1 MKPDSIAVHAG
12 HEPKARDPLSPAI
25 VQSSVWVYESLD
37 DYDLVASGEVPGSY
51 YARNGTDNSAM
62 LEAAVAALEGA
73 PAALAAASGMA
84 AILAAIL
91 ALAPKPAPIVM
102 PLDVYGTT
110 LTLVRQDLGSLG
122 YEARIADL
130 ENEEETAEALRG
142 AGLVICET
150 VTNPICRVTD
160 LDRLSALA
168 RASGVPLLVDN
179 TFATPIFCR
188 PLEHGATA
196 VVHSATKFLGGHS
209 DVVAGVVAAAEPV
222 VEAARG
228 KAVRFGTTL
237 GAFEAWLCTR
247 GLRTLALRARRQS
260 ANALSLARA
269 LQAIPAVGGVH
280 HPGLDGSPYRERAER
295 LLPEGTG
302 AMLAFD
308 LDGRE
313 AVQAML
319 GRLRMVRFAA
329 SLGGVETTVS
339 HPEITSHRGL
349 TPEER
354 TRLGIGPGTVR
365 VSTGIEDPEDIVDDF
380 RRALG

>member
-1 MKPDSIAVHAG
+1 MKPDSISVHAG
-12 HEPKARDPLSPAI
+12 HDPKARDPLSPAI
-25 VQSSVWVYESLD
+25 VQSSVWVYESLE
-37 DYDLVASGEVPGSY
+37 DYDLVASGELPGSY

-73 PAALAAASGMA
+73 PGAVATSSGMA

-91 ALAPKPAPIVM
+91 ALAPRPAPVVM

-110 LTLVRQDLGSLG
+110 LTLVRQDLGGLG
-122 YEARIADL
+122 YEARVADL
-130 ENEEETAEALRG
+130 DDEDETARALEG
-142 AGLVICET
+142 AGLLICET
-150 VTNPICRVTD
+150 VSNPLCRISD
-160 LDRLSALA
+160 LDRLGAQA
-168 RASGVPLLVDN
+168 AAAGVPLLVDN

-209 DVVAGVVAAAEPV
+209 DVVAGVMAGAEPV

-247 GLRTLALRARRQS
+247 GIRTLALRVRRQS
-260 ANALSLARA
+260 SNALDLARA
-269 LQAIPAVGGVH
+269 LGSLEGVRSVH
-280 HPGLDGSPYRERAER
+280 HPGLEGSPYAERAGR
-295 LLPEGTG
+295 LLPDGTG

-308 LDGRE
+308 LDGRD
-313 AVQAML
+313 AVQRML
-319 GRLRMVRFAA
+319 DRLRMVRFAA

-339 HPEITSHRGL
+339 HPELTSHRGL
-349 TPEER
+349 TPGER
-354 TRLGIGPGTVR
+354 AKLGIGPGTVR

-380 RRALG
+380 RNALT